1 MTYTPPS
8 TNPTPTMVTTG
19 LNAES
24 NFFQISRISCRQRVY
39 DGWMLRTGGYT
50 HDAVDS
56 GEMSARPHTDQLTRV
71 TTHVPFRFCSIHR
84 WLPMARPGVESS
96 DDGNVVR

>member
-1 MTYTPPS
+1 MPYTPPS

-39 DGWMLRTGGYT
+39 DGWMLRTGVNTTVRLLFAKQANGKRILGLSCFT
-50 HDAVDS
+50 TGFPGSPNGVS
-56 GEMSARPHTDQLTRV
+56 PQFSLLNSNPLHTLGV
-71 TTHVPFRFCSIHR
+71 
-84 WLPMARPGVESS
+84 MA
-96 DDGNVVR
+96 